1 MSEPPIAVTLKLDER
16 ALPAEEFEHVSARA
30 GLIAERRVKREE
42 ALENFGKPGR
52 DEVAFGS
59 LFAGIAKRAGWMP
72 HMKLAQLRHDWASIV
87 GDVIARNRW
96 APSTTVCSPSTR
108 SRRHGPPSSRSCY
121 PSCARR
127 CSSVSMASTST
138 TFASPV
144 RSRMGPPHVASNMC
158 GRTCITG
165 HSDPTRTACAA
176 KNQEIRYKRAK
187 NTSPP
192 IRVESLV
199 E

>member
-59 LFAGIAKRAGWMP
+59 LFAGIAKRAGWVP

-87 GDVIARNRW
+87 GDVIARNTWVGAIDNGVLTIHAKSPSWTTQLTFMLPELREKVLERLN
-96 APSTTVCSPSTR
+96 ARHASQAICAAEHALPSTVIQLGPLVRRKTR
-108 SRRHGPPSSRSCY
+108 KSATSALRTRVPPC
-121 PSCARR
+121 
-127 CSSVSMASTST
+127 
-138 TFASPV
+138 
-144 RSRMGPPHVASNMC
+144 
-158 GRTCITG
+158 
-165 HSDPTRTACAA
+165 
-176 KNQEIRYKRAK
+176 E
-187 NTSPP
+187 
-192 IRVESLV
+192 
-199 E
+199 

>member
-59 LFAGIAKRAGWMP
+59 LFAGIAKRAGWVP

-87 GDVIARNRW
+87 GDVIARNTW
-96 APSTTVCSPSTR
+96 VGAIDNGVLTIHAKSPSWTTQLTFMLPELR
-108 SRRHGPPSSRSCY
+108 EKVLERLNGLDIRDIRVTGPPR
-121 PSCARR
+121 
-127 CSSVSMASTST
+127 
-138 TFASPV
+138 
-144 RSRMGPPHVASNMC
+144 VASNMC
-158 GRTCITG
+158 GRTCTTV

-192 IRVESLV
+192 MRVESLV
-199 E
+199 V

>member
-59 LFAGIAKRAGWMP
+59 LFAGIAKRAGWVP

-87 GDVIARNRW
+87 GDVIARNTW
-96 APSTTVCSPSTR
+96 VGAIDNGVLTIHAKSPSWPTQ
-108 SRRHGPPSSRSCY
+108 P
-121 PSCARR
+121 
-127 CSSVSMASTST
+127 
-138 TFASPV
+138 TFM
-144 RSRMGPPHVASNMC
+144 RVASNMC
-158 GRTCITG
+158 GRTCTTV

-192 IRVESLV
+192 MRVESLV
-199 E
+199 V

>member
-1 MSEPPIAVTLKLDER
+1 M
-16 ALPAEEFEHVSARA
+16 PAEEFEHVSARA

-59 LFAGIAKRAGWMP
+59 LFAGIAKRAGWVP

-87 GDVIARNRW
+87 GDVIARNTW
-96 APSTTVCSPSTR
+96 VGAIDNGVLTIHAKSPSWTTQLTFMAAR
-108 SRRHGPPSSRSCY
+108 AS
-121 PSCARR
+121 ARR
-127 CSSVSMASTST
+127 CSSASMASTSA
-138 TFASPV
+138 TFASQA
-144 RSRMGPPHVASNMC
+144 RRRMGPPRVASNMC
-158 GRTCITG
+158 GRTCTTV

-192 IRVESLV
+192 MRVESLV
-199 E
+199 V

>member
-59 LFAGIAKRAGWMP
+59 LFAGIAKRAGWVP

-87 GDVIARNRW
+87 GDVIARNTWVGAIDNGVLTIHAKSPSHHAAHVHAARAAREGARAPQWPRHPRHSRHRPAGAW
-96 APSTTVCSPSTR
+96 ARHASQAICAAEHALPSTV
-108 SRRHGPPSSRSCY
+108 
-121 PSCARR
+121 
-127 CSSVSMASTST
+127 
-138 TFASPV
+138 
-144 RSRMGPPHVASNMC
+144 
-158 GRTCITG
+158 IQL
-165 HSDPTRTACAA
+165 TACAA
-176 KNQEIRYKRAK
+176 KNQKSATSAK

-192 IRVESLV
+192 MRVESLV
-199 E
+199 V